1 MQGKKWQII
10 LMETLNYNRL
20 HEIIMEQYEDLIRE
34 KERSRTLRNDFND
47 SVVGVINNPTLE
59 NITKSVSKLAKT
71 MGEDADKRKEARDD
85 IDNYLYVENRI
96 KR

>member
-1 MQGKKWQII
+1 
-10 LMETLNYNRL
+10 METLNYNRL

>member
-34 KERSRTLRNDFND
+34 KERSRTSRNDFND